1 MSSDDRWQHAIDSF
15 LTYQEVA
22 RQLSPHTLSNYR
34 RDLEKFADY
43 CRHRT
48 IVDHHHAHN
57 SDVRQWIA
65 LLHRNGLSG
74 TSLGRLLSSLR
85 SFYKY
90 SNKQGGD
97 HNPAIGI
104 KVPRGEKRLPKTLD
118 IDSMQQF
125 LSIDGDDWLTVRDR
139 AILELFYSSGLR
151 LSELVDMDTEDL
163 DLQNGL
169 IIVTGKGRKTRTLP
183 VGSHAIA
190 ALKNWFSVRSDAHPI
205 NNAAFVSAKGTRLG
219 QRGIQQRLK
228 KYSLQQGL
236 GQKIHPH
243 MLRHSFASHMLES
256 SGDLRAVQE
265 LLGHAN
271 ITTTQVY
278 THLDFQHLAKV
289 YDTAHPRAVRKKPK
303 ESAP

>member
-1 MSSDDRWQHAIDSF
+1 MSSDDKWQPPIDSF

-34 RDLEKFADY
+34 RDLERFADY
-43 CRHRT
+43 CRHKA
-48 IVDHHHAHN
+48 IVDHHHVHN
-57 SDVRQWIA
+57 SDVRQWVA
-65 LLHRNGLSG
+65 LLHRNGLAG
-74 TSLGRLLSSLR
+74 ASLRRLLSSLR

-97 HNPAIGI
+97 HNPAIGV
-104 KVPRGEKRLPKTLD
+104 KAPRGEKRLPKTLD
-118 IDSMQQF
+118 VDSMQQF

-151 LSELVDMDTEDL
+151 LSELVDVDTDDI

-169 IIVTGKGRKTRTLP
+169 ITVTGKGRKTRTLP
-183 VGSHAIA
+183 VGSLAIS
-190 ALKNWFSVRSDAHPI
+190 ALENWFNVRDDGRPI
-205 NNAAFVSAKGTRLG
+205 DNATFVSARGTRLG
-219 QRGIQQRLK
+219 QRAIQQRLK

-289 YDTAHPRAVRKKPK
+289 YDTAHPRAGRRKPK
-303 ESAP
+303 EHTS